1 MPPGGPQAMPTG
13 GQPSMRGP
21 IPPPPNALPP
31 GGPGTLPGGPGPQP
45 HGGPGAPG
53 VPPHGAPSYPAAPT
67 EPPRPAEEPVFPPDA
82 MGATQ
87 NLRAV
92 PAAPAGNARPLY
104 RDEVPEDAGADTAQF
119 DVQSVRDEYD
129 DYDDYDD
136 RAPRRRPRSQLILLG
151 AGFVA
156 LLAIAGGGAFYFG
169 FGSGGSGSPVADED
183 ADSGSLAPDGLF
195 PEEIEIEGQGTF
207 SRVAVDDTEDCA
219 TGTHGDYGTVLA
231 DNDCRQLVRAS
242 YLSEDQNRA
251 VTVGI
256 AAMPSD
262 SEAETALGAQ
272 DLVGAE
278 WFAGLPGEEGT
289 PAERLGYSGGHGSSG
304 QWGRYLLFSL
314 SANSDGSDE
323 ETEDGSDATEL
334 RDIGEGFIENVHQAL
349 ADDRA

>member
-1 MPPGGPQAMPTG
+1 
-13 GQPSMRGP
+13 MRGP
-21 IPPPPNALPP
+21 IPPPPNSLPP
-31 GGPGTLPGGPGPQP
+31 GAHGAPGGP
-45 HGGPGAPG
+45 GGPGAPG
-53 VPPHGAPSYPAAPT
+53 MPPHGAPSGGNRPPAYPAQQP
-67 EPPRPAEEPVFPPDA
+67 EPPRPAEDPVFPTDA

-92 PAAPAGNARPLY
+92 PASSPSGANRPLY

-119 DVQSVRDEYD
+119 DVQSVRDAYDEYD

-136 RAPRRRPRSQLILLG
+136 QPARKRPRSQIVLMG

-169 FGSGGSGSPVADED
+169 SGGSGATPVSDEG
-183 ADSGSLAPDGLF
+183 ADSGALAADGLF
-195 PEEIEIEGQGTF
+195 PEEIEVEGQGTF
-207 SRVAVDDTEDCA
+207 SRVAVDDSDDCA
-219 TGTHGDYGTVLA
+219 AGTHGDYGQVLA

-242 YLSEDQNRA
+242 YLSEDQNHA

-278 WFAGLPGEEGT
+278 WFAGLPGDEGT

-323 ETEDGSDATEL
+323 GSEDGGDATEL
-334 RDIGEGFIENVHQAL
+334 RDIGEGFIESVHGAL

>member
-1 MPPGGPQAMPTG
+1 M
-13 GQPSMRGP
+13 
-21 IPPPPNALPP
+21 
-31 GGPGTLPGGPGPQP
+31 
-45 HGGPGAPG
+45 
-53 VPPHGAPSYPAAPT
+53 PPHGAPSGGNRPPAYPAQQP
-67 EPPRPAEEPVFPPDA
+67 EPPRPAEDPVFPTDS

-92 PAAPAGNARPLY
+92 PASSPSGANRPLY

-119 DVQSVRDEYD
+119 DVQSVRDAYDEYD

-136 RAPRRRPRSQLILLG
+136 QPARKRPRSQIVLMG

-169 FGSGGSGSPVADED
+169 SGGSGATPVSDEG
-183 ADSGSLAPDGLF
+183 ADSGALAADGLF
-195 PEEIEIEGQGTF
+195 PEEIEVEGQGTF
-207 SRVAVDDTEDCA
+207 SRVAVDDSDDCA
-219 TGTHGDYGTVLA
+219 AGTHGDYGQVLA

-242 YLSEDQNRA
+242 YLSEDQNHA

-278 WFAGLPGEEGT
+278 WFAGLPGDEGT

-323 ETEDGSDATEL
+323 GSEDGGDATEL
-334 RDIGEGFIENVHQAL
+334 RDIGEGFIESVHGAL